1 MAIAIV
7 LAPAITLTVGRELV
21 VTGSGFT
28 HSGNV
33 ELNIYGA
40 GANLSVKPIIAADGG
55 GALTTVGKLT
65 IKPWAPGKLYVE
77 AKDVTAGTKV
87 TASVR
92 VSSPS

>member
-7 LAPAITLTVGRELV
+7 LNPATTLAVGRELI
-21 VTGSGFT
+21 VTGTGFT

-40 GANLSVKPIIAADGG
+40 GANLSVKPIVAASGG
-55 GALTTVGKLT
+55 GALTTVGAVK
-65 IKPWAPGKLYVE
+65 IIPWSPGKLYVE
-77 AKDVTAGTKV
+77 AKDITAGTKV
-87 TASVR
+87 VASVR